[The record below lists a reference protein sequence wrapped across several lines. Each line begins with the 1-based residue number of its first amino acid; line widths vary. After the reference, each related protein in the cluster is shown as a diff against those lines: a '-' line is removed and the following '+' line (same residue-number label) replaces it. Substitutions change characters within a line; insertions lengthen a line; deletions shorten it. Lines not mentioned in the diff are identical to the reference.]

1 MNDFEIMLSESDSK
15 GVFSMYAPKD
25 GHDVPVKSGE
35 MTFSKAGD
43 TTWIFDH
50 VEVSDDMKGTGAAS
64 TLVKHGVEVARE
76 RGLKIVPLCPF
87 AKAQFQRHKDYHDVL
102 KN

>member
-64 TLVKHGVEVARE
+64 ALVKHGVEVARE